1 MTTTPPSPSPPRPGS
16 SASSAATMTTTT
28 TSAHHSQSQTSS
40 PVSGPV
46 QKPSP
51 PPVDILPIPA
61 AQTYAHVHPALLLA
75 LYALRFPSMMADP
88 VSEMITQVPLLAVAQ
103 VVYVVTCL
111 PAKGTIV
118 ASTGTAAGEGG
129 VEGTERRVVS
139 GTHGPVGTGV
149 VKSGKVGYRR
159 KHHGHG
165 KGDGIGSRLTA
176 ALLSLTLTFLLG
188 TPVLAILLVLFGGP
202 LTTHSPHTILCAM
215 HMSLLSSTALIYVYG
230 VDGAVWKEVYAFARP
245 ADAVWGGALGTGVGA
260 WLGAIPIPLDWDRP
274 WQAYPITI
282 LTGAYIGFAV
292 GSLISRT
299 PLLYGK
305 RLSFT
310 APEEEQHEK
319 SN

>member
-1 MTTTPPSPSPPRPGS
+1 
-16 SASSAATMTTTT
+16 MTTTT
-28 TSAHHSQSQTSS
+28 TGAHHSQSQIS
-40 PVSGPV
+40 PTVTGPV

-51 PPVDILPIPA
+51 PPVDILSTPA

-88 VSEMITQVPLLAVAQ
+88 VSEMTTQVPLLAVAQ
-103 VVYVVTCL
+103 VAYVVTCL
-111 PAKGTIV
+111 PAKGTV
-118 ASTGTAAGEGG
+118 GASTGTAAGEGG
-129 VEGTERRVVS
+129 VEGAERRTVS
-139 GTHGPVGTGV
+139 GTHGPAGTGV
-149 VKSGKVGYRR
+149 VKAGKVGYRR
-159 KHHGHG
+159 KHHGH
-165 KGDGIGSRLTA
+165 KGDGIASRLTS

-188 TPVLAILLVLFGGP
+188 TPILAIILVLFGAP
-202 LTTHSPHTILCAM
+202 LTTHSLHTILCAM

-230 VDGAVWKEVYAFARP
+230 VDGAVWREVYAFARP

-282 LTGAYIGFAV
+282 LTGAYLGFAI
-292 GSLISRT
+292 GSLVSRT